1 MGSVS
6 VPRVSD
12 QKLLKFFIDETLIK
26 FEKFGLNESAQ
37 CTVSLGGFILQVD
50 VREASHHKN
59 ILEELRNNKN
69 AASSITSITI
79 ESTSLSGSVIRYIR
93 SADSFIDR
101 LDVTDGNSRRV
112 QEQASNVFRH
122 INNLLL
128 QGAETTF
135 DNVNESSL
143 QIASAHHEV
152 LTRLEGMSAELIEK
166 QVKQVQE
173 LERDKQKFL
182 DDRAEDFAEKV
193 NSQDEMFSK
202 KLADLDEQYKRR
214 NKELDER
221 QQKIDDADNTSTRRK
236 TTTRTLDEAQIK
248 ARGFNFSENVNRNS
262 TRASQFAMALVIIG
276 AFGLILSLY
285 EFWSMSYVANTNQ
298 EALTPS
304 DQLTYFLYFRILAS
318 SALVVSSIVYLIR
331 WYNSWADRIAQQ
343 ELDNQMFIRDLNRAQ
358 LAVEMALEWNEKKD
372 GEIPPRL
379 LESLTEGLFKPK
391 DTPNKELLH
400 PAEQIAAALV
410 RTSDKVT
417 LPFAGGTIETNGR
430 KLGNAKPVVSD

>member
-12 QKLLKFFIDETLIK
+12 ERLLKFFIDETLMN
-26 FEKFGLNESAQ
+26 FEKFELGESAQ
-37 CTVSLGGFILQVD
+37 CTVSLGGFTLRVD
-50 VREASHHKN
+50 IREASIHKD

-79 ESTSLSGSVIRYIR
+79 ESTSLSGSLIRYTR
-93 SADSFIDR
+93 ATDNFIDQ
-101 LDVTDGNSRRV
+101 LEVTNGNSRKVEER
-112 QEQASNVFRH
+112 ASNVFRH
-122 INNLLL
+122 LNSLLL
-128 QGAETTF
+128 QGVETTF
-135 DNVNESSL
+135 DNINESSL

-182 DDRAEDFAEKV
+182 DERAEDFAEKV
-193 NSQDEMFSK
+193 NSQDEVFSK
-202 KLADLDEQYKRR
+202 KVADLDEQYRRR
-214 NKELDER
+214 NQELDER

-248 ARGFNFSENVNRNS
+248 ARGFSFSENVNRNS
-262 TRASQFAMALVIIG
+262 KKASQFAMALVIVG
-276 AFGLILSLY
+276 AFGLLLSLY
-285 EFWSMSYVANTNQ
+285 EFWSISFVANTSQ

-318 SALVVSSIVYLIR
+318 SALLVSSIVYLIR

-358 LAVEMALEWNEKKD
+358 LAVEMSLEWNEKKD

-391 DTPNKELLH
+391 DSPNKELLH
-400 PAEQIAAALV
+400 PAEQIAAALI

-417 LPFAGGTIETNGR
+417 LPFAGGTVETSGK
-430 KLGNAKPVVSD
+430 KLGHAKPIVPD

>member
-1 MGSVS
+1 M
-6 VPRVSD
+6 
-12 QKLLKFFIDETLIK
+12 
-26 FEKFGLNESAQ
+26 
-37 CTVSLGGFILQVD
+37 SLGGFTLQVD
-50 VREASHHKN
+50 IREASHHKN

-69 AASSITSITI
+69 AASSITSISI
-79 ESTSLSGSVIRYIR
+79 ESTSLSGSLIRYIR
-93 SADSFIDR
+93 AKDNFIDQ
-101 LDVTDGNSRRV
+101 LEVTNGQYGRV
-112 QEQASNVFRH
+112 EEIASNAFRH
-122 INNLLL
+122 LNSLLL
-128 QGAETTF
+128 QGAESTF
-135 DNVNESSL
+135 NNTNESSL

-166 QVKQVQE
+166 QVKHVQE

-182 DDRAEDFAEKV
+182 DERAEDFAEKV
-193 NSQDEMFSK
+193 NSQDEVFSK
-202 KLADLDEQYKRR
+202 KVAELDEQYRRR

-262 TRASQFAMALVIIG
+262 KKASQFAMALVIIG

-285 EFWSMSYVANTNQ
+285 EFWSISLVANTNQ
-298 EALTPS
+298 EAPTPS

-318 SALVVSSIVYLIR
+318 SALLVSSIVYLIR

-358 LAVEMALEWNEKKD
+358 LAVEMSLEWNEKKD

-391 DTPNKELLH
+391 DAPNKELLH
-400 PAEQIAAALV
+400 PAEQIAAALIK
-410 RTSDKVT
+410 TSDKVT
-417 LPFAGGTIETNGR
+417 LPFAGGTVETNGK
-430 KLGNAKPVVSD
+430 KLGNTKPVIPN

>member
-12 QKLLKFFIDETLIK
+12 ERLLKFFIDETLMN
-26 FEKFGLNESAQ
+26 FEKFELGESAQ
-37 CTVSLGGFILQVD
+37 CTVSLGGFTLRVD
-50 VREASHHKN
+50 IREASIHKD

-79 ESTSLSGSVIRYIR
+79 ESTSLSGSLIRYTR
-93 SADSFIDR
+93 ATDNFIDQ
-101 LDVTDGNSRRV
+101 LEVTNGNSRKVEER
-112 QEQASNVFRH
+112 ASNVFRH
-122 INNLLL
+122 LNSLLL
-128 QGAETTF
+128 QGVETTF
-135 DNVNESSL
+135 DNINESSL

-182 DDRAEDFAEKV
+182 DERAEDFAEKV
-193 NSQDEMFSK
+193 NSQDEVFSK
-202 KLADLDEQYKRR
+202 KVADLDEQYRRR
-214 NKELDER
+214 NQELDER

-248 ARGFNFSENVNRNS
+248 ARGFSFSENVNRNS
-262 TRASQFAMALVIIG
+262 KKASQFAMALVIVG
-276 AFGLILSLY
+276 ALGLLLSLY
-285 EFWSMSYVANTNQ
+285 EFWSISFVANTSQ

-318 SALVVSSIVYLIR
+318 SALLVSSIVYLIR

-358 LAVEMALEWNEKKD
+358 LAVEMSLEWNEKKD

-391 DTPNKELLH
+391 DSPNKELLH
-400 PAEQIAAALV
+400 PAEQIAAALI

-417 LPFAGGTIETNGR
+417 LPFAGGTVETSGK
-430 KLGNAKPVVSD
+430 KLGHAKPIVPD